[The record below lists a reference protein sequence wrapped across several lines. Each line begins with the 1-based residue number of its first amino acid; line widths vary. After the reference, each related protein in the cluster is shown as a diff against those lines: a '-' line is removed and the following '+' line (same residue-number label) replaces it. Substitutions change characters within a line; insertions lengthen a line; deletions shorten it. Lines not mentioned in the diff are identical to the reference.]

1 MSQNCFD
8 LRHLL
13 SKKACM
19 ECIVIELSKITDA
32 YKIVL
37 KLTNI
42 FARLNYSRT
51 LTSRIFHGHNYIHRQ
66 YGVGVTHYTLHGAP
80 DSAGTT
86 LSSAIG
92 ADFLSI
98 FVLNIPK
105 IFFNIAIEYEI
116 IGEGSQIL
124 TNQKREST
132 VFSLLISRNL
142 RPFPDNLVLYFFLR
156 KFQSCTAL

>member
-1 MSQNCFD
+1 MISC
-8 LRHLL
+8 
-13 SKKACM
+13 S
-19 ECIVIELSKITDA
+19 
-32 YKIVL
+32 VL
-37 KLTNI
+37 AFGIAEVPFIGFKDSFI
-42 FARLNYSRT
+42 G
-51 LTSRIFHGHNYIHRQ
+51 LTSVPPLG
-66 YGVGVTHYTLHGAP
+66 
-80 DSAGTT
+80 
-86 LSSAIG
+86 IG

-142 RPFPDNLVLYFFLR
+142 RPFPDNFVLYFCLR